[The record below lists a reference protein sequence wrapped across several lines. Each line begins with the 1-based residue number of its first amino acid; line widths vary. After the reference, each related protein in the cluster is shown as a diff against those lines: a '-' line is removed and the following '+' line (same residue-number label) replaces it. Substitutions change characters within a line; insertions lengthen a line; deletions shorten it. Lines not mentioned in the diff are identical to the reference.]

1 MSLMGSTSGLC
12 SAALFPVLYVI
23 PCYTGGCYNG
33 TGLYCLMS
41 VMAFKSPSS
50 PLLIQQLV
58 QVNTL
63 RPRQDGCHFAD
74 DTFKRIFLNGNFRI
88 SIKISLKFVA
98 KSPINNIPALVQ
110 IMAWSQSG
118 DKPLS
123 EPMMVSFLLIYASFG
138 LNELTKYQRIT
149 LLTFI
154 VQMHGSLVDSPH
166 KRPVMWTEFPSWH
179 HHIQHNCSDN
189 AQTRTLKKDTIAHPH
204 TGAMGAS
211 YEYFADNL
219 LYYNKAI
226 YHWLFNMLNY
236 FKDHNICIH
245 NSYHILDFVQQKK
258 TNIRNGATL
267 HVAYPVP
274 SIPYL
279 LMPWEFKEPG
289 HQQAWYW
296 LNELEYSFSG
306 IRRVDCIPQA

>member
-12 SAALFPVLYVI
+12 SAALFAVLYVI

-33 TGLYCLMS
+33 TRLNCLMS
-41 VMAFKSPSS
+41 VMAFKSPLS

-74 DTFKRIFLNGNFRI
+74 DTFKRIFLNENVRI

-98 KSPINNIPALVQ
+98 KSPMNNIPALVQ
-110 IMAWSQSG
+110 IMAWRRSG

-123 EPMMVSFLLIYASFG
+123 EPMMVSFLRIYASFG

-211 YEYFADNL
+211 YEYFTDKL

-226 YHWLFNMLNY
+226 TIDSLTCWIILKIIIYIFTIRIISWSLFSRRRPISTMEQSYMLLIQNSQYHTCW
-236 FKDHNICIH
+236 C
-245 NSYHILDFVQQKK
+245 
-258 TNIRNGATL
+258 
-267 HVAYPVP
+267 
-274 SIPYL
+274 
-279 LMPWEFKEPG
+279 PG
-289 HQQAWYW
+289 NLRSQ
-296 LNELEYSFSG
+296 G
-306 IRRVDCIPQA
+306 ISRHGID